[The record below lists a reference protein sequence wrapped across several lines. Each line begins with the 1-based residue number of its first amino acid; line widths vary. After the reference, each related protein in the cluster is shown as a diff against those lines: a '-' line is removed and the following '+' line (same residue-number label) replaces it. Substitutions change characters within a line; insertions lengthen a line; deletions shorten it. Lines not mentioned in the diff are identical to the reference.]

1 MMTTKKIVALLLAM
15 VMLIGAIPAGVYA
28 KTVDCG
34 HTEHTHDDACYK
46 LMCET
51 TEHEHKACDLSCE
64 IEAHT
69 HCHPLTCDIKEHK
82 HNACDL
88 SCELDAHAHCYA
100 FVCELDEHVHD
111 DDACYTYNYVAQ
123 VGEVKYESLQ
133 EAVDAGAAV
142 KLIADVA
149 LDDAVVVAKD
159 VTIDLNGFAVVSA
172 GDAFEVKTGTLTI
185 NGNGSVTGGANGVG
199 SWTAIWAN
207 GGNAILNGGT
217 YSVGGDSSTADV
229 THQNDVIYTKNGG
242 TVVVN
247 GGTFLND
254 GTVWTLNENDANR
267 GTIVVYGGTFQGWN
281 PADNVSEGANTNFVA
296 EGYESVKNGDNYVV
310 SKIVETPVEPE
321 EPATPD
327 VDPDARCGKYEH
339 EHKACDLSC
348 KLYAHT
354 HCNGDTCEIEEHKHT
369 ACDLSCDKVEH
380 IHCYPATETPDE
392 PEVPETPEVPKEPAT
407 PEIDPNALCGKYEHK
422 HTACDLSCKLY
433 EHTHCHGDTCEK
445 VEHEHKACDLS
456 CKLEAHTH
464 CYPATE
470 VEEEVKLLNGMDITV
485 TAPVLGAE
493 VNRDYELDVDGDVEF
508 TDIYIDWFFNAK
520 THDVDDENWEVVK
533 GKYEADVYHALLMEF
548 TMDNAEL
555 AEDAV
560 ITVNGEEALIIPNGA
575 NTFNVIYIFL
585 PLTDE
590 EIEDGGDDKD
600 PTVEGYEF
608 VCELEEHKHVACDL
622 SCKIPEHTHCFSDKC
637 DKVAH
642 KHNAC
647 DLSCKLEEHEHCYI
661 AEKSDED
668 EGDEEAVVLNKVTI
682 TIEAPAI
689 GEKFAESIALVTDPA
704 NLVALSDV
712 ELFWFA
718 QGETEDEWLLLE
730 KDDVAEAG
738 VVYGVDICIPVDGFE
753 LNKDLIATING
764 KEALVS
770 PIEDDLY
777 IGFIFEAIADEDE
790 GDDEEVT
797 APTIIDGANGEWKD
811 NSKDGLTFRSNADFA
826 DFLSVKVDGAEI
838 EAKNYEAKEGSTI
851 VALKN
856 EYLKTLKAGE
866 HTLAV
871 VSKNGEA
878 TTKFTI
884 THVHDIK
891 KVEAKAAT
899 CTEKGVKE
907 HYECACGKW
916 FSDEKG
922 ATEIIDKTSLDIAA
936 AGHKAADTWTISGT
950 HHWKK
955 CTVCKE
961 PAADKIAHDFDETG
975 KICKTCKYDTDN
987 PKTGSESPVGM
998 IVAIMVVSVL
1008 GMSAIAGY
1016 YVWDKKR
1023 K

>member
-28 KTVDCG
+28 KTVDCEYA
-34 HTEHTHDDACYK
+34 EHTHDDACYK

-51 TEHEHKACDLSCE
+51 AEHEHKACDLSCE

-100 FVCELDEHVHD
+100 FVCELDEHKHNDDCAEKVASELVTD
-111 DDACYTYNYVAQ
+111 IDDLDFIVGVPQEFTFETKANDDAGVMV
-123 VGEVKYESLQ
+123 VGLSDFSDPDALAKLEYYEPNT
-133 EAVDAGAAV
+133 DAWY
-142 KLIADVA
+142 
-149 LDDAVVVAKD
+149 
-159 VTIDLNGFAVVSA
+159 DLNG
-172 GDAFEVKTGTLTI
+172 AFGG
-185 NGNGSVTGGANGVG
+185 GNGFPMADAASKFRATFAKAGEYTFTSVMKTVDGGEVLCSVEATAAVREYEHAELVTNIGDIDFVVGETVEFTFSTVANDDAGVM
-199 SWTAIWAN
+199 
-207 GGNAILNGGT
+207 
-217 YSVGGDSSTADV
+217 
-229 THQNDVIYTKNGG
+229 
-242 TVVVN
+242 
-247 GGTFLND
+247 
-254 GTVWTLNENDANR
+254 
-267 GTIVVYGGTFQGWN
+267 VYGGSDFGVAYEDKIATLEYKAGDQWIDMKGQNFGGAQGFPMTDATSTFRVKFTDDAAGEY
-281 PADNVSEGANTNFVA
+281 SFVA
-296 EGYESVKNGDNYVV
+296 SMKKVADDSVLCDITVPFVV
-310 SKIVETPVEPE
+310 EAKAAPEIPE
-321 EPATPD
+321 EP
-327 VDPDARCGKYEH
+327 V
-339 EHKACDLSC
+339 
-348 KLYAHT
+348 
-354 HCNGDTCEIEEHKHT
+354 
-369 ACDLSCDKVEH
+369 
-380 IHCYPATETPDE
+380 
-392 PEVPETPEVPKEPAT
+392 T

-520 THDVDDENWEVVK
+520 SQDVDDENWEVVK
-533 GKYEADVYHALLMEF
+533 GKFEADVYHALLMEF

-575 NTFNVIYIFL
+575 NTFNVIYMFP
-585 PLTDE
+585 PLSDE